1 MAVAVTASAERG
13 WSAPDT
19 LAPGRVDPA
28 RQRGLKRSRK
38 LGPMP
43 DVAPTPMPGPV
54 DAVLLL
60 ALLTRVRAGRV
71 AAGELS
77 ARRLHDVRVFKTA
90 YAELGYVRRLAAAG
104 RHGGTV
110 LTSMRQLVAGL
121 ARIHP
126 AWDMTGDAFQARDR
140 HYQAVRRRIRDL
152 QEMGLIDCRIG
163 HDLDGEE
170 RRTEIE
176 LKPAP
181 QAAPQELAAAAAT
194 LTRWQ
199 NRYGPALN
207 TGSRTGIRNAA
218 RHGRPLTA
226 SERQRRGCHHARQ
239 AAAARRSRRFRSN
252 SPPPSGASAALRKG
266 SLSDNSKP
274 LSDPSGSSR
283 TGVTRTSTP
292 APRAAHEATDPARTA
307 HTQQSVPVSERHPA
321 PQGAAGG
328 QRAAA
333 AEVPWDPE
341 ALVARV
347 KARQAERAPLIAAI
361 ARQAHARA
369 VEVAAWTLE
378 REWPPG
384 RLREAWVVAR
394 YGATTAA
401 DSGPAAAGPL
411 ERERYVQLRRAV
423 ARWERNSQ
431 ARPEGWPAGGLAALL
446 HIGTLAAAGEITDPP
461 RLLRYAIGRL
471 DQLSKRLRA
480 HNTATSAQRLNSAAA
495 RACRRRQPPAAP
507 LFQYRATWPAWILL
521 PGHTEPAFDECGRL
535 QLNERH
541 IAAGWIPLAD
551 GDTYRLAIRD
561 AHLLARRP
569 LPVEA
574 DGRTVMS
581 LRDRGQIECA
591 GKPVPPSV
599 EEIELRELAHRTGEP
614 MRLLRGLSPA
624 YRAAWLA
631 ELRRR
636 DVDQARRE
644 LAAFRATL
652 AGLGDFRR

>member
-1 MAVAVTASAERG
+1 MAVTAPAERG
-13 WSAPDT
+13 RSAPDT
-19 LAPGRVDPA
+19 HAPRRVDPA
-28 RQRGLKRSRK
+28 KQRGLKRARK

-43 DVAPTPMPGPV
+43 DVAPTPMPDPV
-54 DAVLLL
+54 DAAHLL
-60 ALLTRVRAGRV
+60 ALLTRVRAARV

-77 ARRLHDVRVFKTA
+77 ARRLHDVRAFKTA
-90 YAELGYVRRLAAAG
+90 YAELGYLRRLAAAG

-181 QAAPQELAAAAAT
+181 RVAPQELAAAAAT
-194 LTRWQ
+194 LARWQ
-199 NRYGPALN
+199 NRYGPPLN

-218 RHGRPLTA
+218 GHGRPLTA

-239 AAAARRSRRFRSN
+239 AAASRRSRSSGSN

-283 TGVTRTSTP
+283 TGVTRTRASTP
-292 APRAAHEATDPARTA
+292 VRSAEVEATDGGRTPGTEESA
-307 HTQQSVPVSERHPA
+307 AVGEGHPG
-321 PQGAAGG
+321 PGGAAGG

-341 ALVARV
+341 ALIARV
-347 KARQAERAPLIAAI
+347 NARQAERAPLIAAI

-378 REWPPG
+378 REWPPS

-394 YGATTAA
+394 HGATTAA

-446 HIGTLAAAGEITDPP
+446 HIGTLAAAGEIPDPP

-480 HNTATSAQRLNSAAA
+480 HNTATSTQRLNNAAA
-495 RACRRRQPPAAP
+495 RARRRREPPAAP
-507 LFQYRATWPAWILL
+507 LFHYRATWPAWILL
-521 PGHTEPAFDECGRL
+521 PGHTEPTFDEHGRL
-535 QLNERH
+535 QFNERH
-541 IAAGWIPLAD
+541 TAAGWIPPAA
-551 GDTYRLAIRD
+551 GDTYRLTIRD
-561 AHLLARRP
+561 AHLLAEQS
-569 LPVEA
+569 LPVDA
-574 DGRTVMS
+574 DGRTIMS
-581 LRDRGQIECA
+581 LRDRGQIERS
-591 GKPVPPSV
+591 GKPVAPSV

-614 MRLLRGLSPA
+614 IRLVRGLSPA

-631 ELRRR
+631 ELRHR
-636 DVDQARRE
+636 DADQARRE
-644 LAAFRATL
+644 FAAFRATL